1 MAVGSRLQAARSG
14 WRPPAPQPPHPRRDP
29 AVRTGLDQCPVRPGF
44 GRDARFAF
52 RFMVMFEA
60 QKEGPEMTTFSKVVF
75 GLAAVLTFLILCSH
89 AQVVSSPT
97 AGRSMVEALKE
108 SSRLQYELIHKHYD
122 NALEEMLTVEDID
135 AINRITGRTALGVAC
150 ADESEDAIKM
160 VEPLVLTYRADVTL
174 ADEIESTP
182 LHYAARAGNLA
193 VVQFLIDNGADVH
206 AENIMGQAPLYS
218 AMERRRVRVAEI
230 LKDYGARELDEDATI
245 ELHASIALQE
255 AMAAVQRRTERGASG
270 ANVQEAFRNRI
281 MSRYCVPPSRGS
293 YANGAGTPAKM
304 TAKRHTTT
312 A

>member
-1 MAVGSRLQAARSG
+1 
-14 WRPPAPQPPHPRRDP
+14 
-29 AVRTGLDQCPVRPGF
+29 
-44 GRDARFAF
+44 
-52 RFMVMFEA
+52 
-60 QKEGPEMTTFSKVVF
+60 MTTFSKVVL

-135 AINRITGRTALGVAC
+135 AINPITGRTALGVAC
-150 ADESEDAIKM
+150 ADESADAIDM
-160 VEPLVLTYRADVTL
+160 VKPLVLTYRADVTL
-174 ADEIESTP
+174 ADAIGSTP

-206 AENIMGQAPLYS
+206 AENIMGQTPLYS
-218 AMERRRVRVAEI
+218 ALERKRVRIAKI

-255 AMAAVQRRTERGASG
+255 AMAAVQRRTGRGASG
-270 ANVQEAFRNRI
+270 ANVQEAFRDRI
-281 MSRYCVPPSRGS
+281 TSSFTAASEALLSDGKVAEAQLLQSVRERLIDIVDSTPRDDGMSSMEWVTLFASKAGAAVGVARSGS
-293 YANGAGTPAKM
+293 GVAP
-304 TAKRHTTT
+304 TAAPKGRSQ
-312 A
+312 